1 MLDNQE
7 INVLLEILENL
18 DDEELAVELLKEFNS
33 SSKDLGKLLLNLD
46 KTLAHDEWKSQCDVA
61 QKRLDDVVARIHNL

>member
-7 INVLLEILENL
+7 INKLLEILENL

-46 KTLAHDEWKSQCDVA
+46 NGLDHEEWKLQCELA
-61 QKRLDDVVARIHNL
+61 QKKLDIVIKRIHDL

>member
-1 MLDNQE
+1 MIDNQE
-7 INVLLEILENL
+7 INKLLEILENL

-46 KTLAHDEWKSQCDVA
+46 KELDHNDWKSQCEKA
-61 QKRLDDVVARIHNL
+61 QKRLDTIVIRIHNL

>member
-7 INVLLEILENL
+7 INKLLEILENL

-46 KTLAHDEWKSQCDVA
+46 KDLDHNEWKLQCQVA
-61 QKRLDDVVARIHNL
+61 QKKLDTVVTRILDL